1 MFDRDTY
8 GRVREDMER
17 RRREAVDTAER
28 RNAELRLLSPDIKK
42 IDAELQKTGLEL
54 FRLAVA
60 GESIDALRKRNQEL
74 CARRKDILKKLGYPE
89 DYTEPKYRCPLCADT
104 GFVGTEMCRCFRE
117 ELIRENIRTSG
128 IGALIDRQTF
138 DNFDV
143 ESYRKDGDS
152 VYSEMKRN
160 FEKAKLYAENFGRMR
175 GNILMMGKTG
185 TGKTHLSTAMAGKII
200 AAGYS
205 VLYDSAQ
212 NIMNVFEDDR
222 FRSTRGEEPKSEK
235 FLSVDLLILDDL
247 GTEFINSFTLSCLYN
262 LINTRQNRGLAT
274 VISTNLSP
282 TRLTEQYEDRIYSRI
297 IGADYDI
304 WRFEGH
310 DHRIG

>member
-1 MFDRDTY
+1 MFDRETY

-42 IDAELQKTGLEL
+42 IDVELQKTGLEL

-74 CARRKDILKKLGYPE
+74 CTKRKDILKKLGYPE
-89 DYTEPKYRCPLCADT
+89 DYTKPKYRCPLCADT

-160 FEKAKLYAENFGRMR
+160 FEKAKLYAENFDRMR

>member
-1 MFDRDTY
+1 MFDRETY

-42 IDAELQKTGLEL
+42 IDVELQKTGLEL

-74 CARRKDILKKLGYPE
+74 CTKRKVILKKLGYPE
-89 DYTEPKYRCPLCADT
+89 DYTEPKYRCQLCADT
-104 GFVGTEMCRCFRE
+104 GFVGTEMCHCFRE

-185 TGKTHLSTAMAGKII
+185 AGKTHLSTAMAGKII